1 MNCFRFGQ
9 VIRDDSPPRH
19 HQHQHRGVHGHSWH
33 GCTRPVLADDACD
46 DGDEHDGYGVRP
58 GVPRSQSKEKERRQ
72 QQQEVQAQAQPQA
85 QVQAQQEDASQSLE
99 REQQRRMCE
108 GNSAEQRVGEG
119 HAEEIALGGGSRDGS
134 GRGSDAGLGQA
145 EGGEENE
152 QQERQQQELQL
163 RLQQQLEQTLQQQE
177 VEGGREQEK
186 LEEARAVMAVQPAAC
201 ERSHSSPVPPISVAS
216 TVARHVQFEQQ
227 QQQASKHSKHSKHG
241 KQERT
246 GMLGGFMSAPAS
258 PMFRTSKHAPSA
270 APSAAPAG
278 SSGSAAA
285 DVAGPGKHPL
295 LRRSTTP
302 SSSYHHHH
310 RHSSTSSSPR
320 ISRSSPGPSAQ
331 SSSSGGSSRPS
342 SRDGGGSASGRSLRR
357 DGLSAGSSSG
367 RRGSSSGRGPSS
379 AVLPLPGGGSNMP
392 GILTRNFS
400 RNSSSSTASTPPL
413 APNTP
418 SAYPPKSPSVKEK
431 EKSRERERGE
441 RGGEGKGERER
452 GRSGVGSSSGR
463 ERGPLENADREALRE
478 LQLRHRLHIFSYA
491 ELRAATK
498 NFAPENLLGSGGFGR
513 VYRGEVALPSLAN
526 PAGEAGNSGEIA
538 LEAGGR
544 EGEGEERGEA
554 GEQGSGGRVEVAVK
568 KLNSK
573 SMQGHKEW
581 MVEVSLLA
589 AASHPHLVRLIGCCA
604 EGDRR
609 LLVYELLPRGSL
621 DRLLFRPSSVSAS
634 PAAAAA
640 AGAGGGAGEAGQGV
654 GAVLDWGTRLKV
666 ALGAAKGLAYLH
678 EEMEPRTSPTFTPLP
693 STHLPS
699 CTITPRGVC
708 VRACVR
714 ACVWEQVRGTAG
726 YAAPEYMLTGQL
738 TSKNDVWS
746 FGVVLLELLTGR
758 PSIDGKR
765 PHPEANLVL
774 YARPYLQQPADIVKI
789 MDPAL
794 IAASPA
800 PAAAAKVAEVAR
812 WCLAM
817 DPTHRPVMSQVVDVL
832 TFLSSQQW
840 S

>member
-1 MNCFRFGQ
+1 
-9 VIRDDSPPRH
+9 
-19 HQHQHRGVHGHSWH
+19 
-33 GCTRPVLADDACD
+33 
-46 DGDEHDGYGVRP
+46 
-58 GVPRSQSKEKERRQ
+58 
-72 QQQEVQAQAQPQA
+72 
-85 QVQAQQEDASQSLE
+85 
-99 REQQRRMCE
+99 
-108 GNSAEQRVGEG
+108 
-119 HAEEIALGGGSRDGS
+119 
-134 GRGSDAGLGQA
+134 
-145 EGGEENE
+145 
-152 QQERQQQELQL
+152 
-163 RLQQQLEQTLQQQE
+163 
-177 VEGGREQEK
+177 
-186 LEEARAVMAVQPAAC
+186 
-201 ERSHSSPVPPISVAS
+201 
-216 TVARHVQFEQQ
+216 
-227 QQQASKHSKHSKHG
+227 
-241 KQERT
+241 
-246 GMLGGFMSAPAS
+246 
-258 PMFRTSKHAPSA
+258 MFRTSKHAPSA

-310 RHSSTSSSPR
+310 RHSSSSTSSSPR

-331 SSSSGGSSRPS
+331 VSSSSGGTSRPS

-379 AVLPLPGGGSNMP
+379 AVLPLPGGGSNLP

-431 EKSRERERGE
+431 EKARERERGE

-463 ERGPLENADREALRE
+463 ERGPLENADIEALRE

-538 LEAGGR
+538 LEGDGR

-554 GEQGSGGRVEVAVK
+554 GEQGAGGRVEVAVK

-589 AASHPHLVRLIGCCA
+589 AASHPHLVRLMGCCA

-621 DRLLFRPSSVSAS
+621 DRLLFRPSSSSSANPS
-634 PAAAAA
+634 A
-640 AGAGGGAGEAGQGV
+640 AGGGAGGEAGQGA
-654 GAVLDWGTRLKV
+654 GGKVLDWGTRLKV

-678 EEMEPRTSPTFTPLP
+678 EEMEPRVACHLPHPTTPSSQATQAPLLSFHHCCLLLPLPLIPSRPSLSHFFPSSPPPLPILFPFSPPFFLSSSPPFPLLFPSSPLPRPPLSPSASPTHQVIYRDLKTSNMLLTASFHAKLSDFGLAREGPEGD
-693 STHLPS
+693 SE
-699 CTITPRGVC
+699 
-708 VRACVR
+708 
-714 ACVWEQVRGTAG
+714 EQVRGTAG

-746 FGVVLLELLTGR
+746 FGVLLLELLTGR

-765 PHPEANLVL
+765 PHPEGNLVL
-774 YARPYLQQPADIVKI
+774 YARPYLQQPADIVRI

-794 IAASPA
+794 TATSPP

-812 WCLAM
+812 VASAAAAGAAKVGRWRRWRSGGAWAWM
-817 DPTHRPVMSQVVDVL
+817 DLMVPTHARLLCRRSRAVAHPL
-832 TFLSSQQW
+832 PTFLSSQRWSWRGVCWVHRVVLTCHATHRPHILPEGVAGFFTRVSSHQGLCAVASAVHREKPLLLAKWSAVGLVQW
-840 S
+840 WRFNDSGGGMGKVQVCV